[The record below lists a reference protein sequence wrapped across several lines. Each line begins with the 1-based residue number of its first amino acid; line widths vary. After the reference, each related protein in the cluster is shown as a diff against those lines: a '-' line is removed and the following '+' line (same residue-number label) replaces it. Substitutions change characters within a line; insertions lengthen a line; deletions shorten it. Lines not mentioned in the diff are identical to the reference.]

1 MALAAQPLPRSNHTA
16 TTVALTEGPGTDPL
30 AWLNAAPGQA
40 AHWYWEIPDDDISW
54 LGLGQAM
61 AQPVSGPDRFNQA
74 ALFAHQV
81 FANLTVNAP
90 PGAPAPRLA
99 AGFSFDDQGDQGP
112 WAPLG
117 AGLIVLPAVQVLRHK
132 GKTWLT
138 TIDKTTWLLPT
149 HPAPAPAPDPLPD
162 VDPAHWSNEAS
173 RRHYRN
179 LVSTALNII
188 EGGSISKAVPCRSL
202 TVPHRPNLGR
212 LLSTLRHTYPA
223 CATFCVG
230 QGATN
235 FVGATPERLA
245 AVKDQRLFT
254 AALAGSAPRH
264 PAAATDAALGQ
275 GLMTSPKER
284 AEHAV
289 VVDAVDASL
298 RSLEI
303 DPQHPEHPELLRLH
317 GIQHLY
323 TPIEADLATGTGLLD
338 IVGALHPTPAVSGH
352 PVAPSAAL
360 RAQHEEMDRGWFA
373 SPLGWFN
380 QAGQGEFRV
389 ALRSALLTENGTTL
403 YAGAGVVKGSDPDRE
418 LLETDMKLKAMLG
431 PIVATSEK
439 Q

>member
-1 MALAAQPLPRSNHTA
+1 MALAAQPLPHSNHIA
-16 TTVALTEGPGTDPL
+16 TTVALDSGPATDPL
-30 AWLNAAPGQA
+30 AWLSSAPADA

-54 LGLGQAM
+54 VGLGQA
-61 AQPVSGPDRFNQA
+61 QVQQVSGQSRFDQA
-74 ALFAHQV
+74 AQFAHQT

-90 PGAPAPRLA
+90 TGAPAPRLA
-99 AGFSFDDQGDQGP
+99 AGFSFDDHGNQGP
-112 WAPLG
+112 WASLG
-117 AGLIVLPAVQVLRHK
+117 AGLVVLPAVQVLRHK

-138 TIDKTTWLLPT
+138 TIDKTAELLPT
-149 HPAPAPAPDPLPD
+149 QPAPAPDPLPD

-202 TVPHRPNLGR
+202 AVPHRPDLGR

-230 QGATN
+230 QGTTN

-245 AVKDQRLFT
+245 AVNDQRLFT

-264 PAAATDAALGQ
+264 PAPATDAALGQ
-275 GLMTSPKER
+275 GLITSPKER
-284 AEHAV
+284 AEHSV
-289 VVDAVDASL
+289 VVDAVGASL
-298 RSLEI
+298 RQLEI
-303 DPQHPEHPELLRLH
+303 NPQHPEHPELLRLH

-323 TPIEADLATGTGLLD
+323 TPIEADLDAGTGLLD

-352 PVAPSAAL
+352 PVAPSASL

-373 SPLGWFN
+373 SPLGWFD

-418 LLETDMKLKAMLG
+418 LLETDMKLQAMLA
-431 PIVATSEK
+431 PIVATASNK
-439 Q
+439 